1 MSDTPPPPPPPY
13 LPPPP
18 SSGVGGPVPAAPP
31 LYGGAAPQYPFGGT
45 TMGAT
50 PSRSGK
56 AIAALVLGIVGVV
69 LCFGVIV
76 SLLAVIFGLLAA
88 KEIKQSAG
96 SITGLGKA
104 RAGWI
109 LGAIGLVA
117 GSIFWVVV
125 AREIAGTTAVTD
137 LEVGD
142 CVDLPSGFEDEDEV
156 GRVKTFECTEPHDA
170 EVFSV
175 GDLGDGDDPY
185 PSMRDIEDLMAEAC
199 LPDFEDYVGLSYE
212 QSVYEV
218 YRFYPLEETWEDYQ
232 GYVCLVVDPD
242 GAELTE
248 SVEGS
253 GR

>member
-88 KEIKQSAG
+88 KEIKRSGG

-125 AREIAGTTAVTD
+125 AREIAGTTAVED
-137 LEVGD
+137 LEAGD
-142 CVDLPSGFEDEDEV
+142 CVELPDDDEADI
-156 GRVKTFECTEPHDA
+156 GRLKTTDCTEPHDA

-185 PSMRDIEDLMAEAC
+185 PSLREIEGMIAEVC
-199 LPDFEDYVGLSYE
+199 IPDFEDYVGVPLV
-212 QSVYEV
+212 QSEYQVYPI
-218 YRFYPLEETWEDYQ
+218 RPSEETWEDYQ
-232 GYVCLVVDPD
+232 GFVCLVVDPD